1 MFTTEKVQ
9 AFVQRASLEGKDDS
23 KFVRFTFYITPIP
36 YFLAMEIS
44 PAIAG
49 QLFRPDK
56 SGSQHPVLEVQSANF
71 ELGEIPLQTMKLYP
85 ATDAEL
91 ESHGTLLAAVQI
103 RAISA
108 RKVFPDDPNF
118 TLIFNAELPK
128 DDLSFSMM
136 GKYFREKVF
145 VTFSEMQKD
154 LFPKKGVQ
162 DTVTNPSCNV
172 CDELA
177 TRRDS
182 EGTHLCAKHV
192 RAGKGEIR
200 LLTSKETPR
209 EAQKRMEKELTA
221 ASGSSDSAA

>member
-23 KFVRFTFYITPIP
+23 KFVRFTFYVTPIT
-36 YFLAMEIS
+36 YELAKEVS
-44 PAIAG
+44 AIIAAN
-49 QLFRPDK
+49 LFRLDAVGAP
-56 SGSQHPVLEVQSANF
+56 HPVLEVSTVSF
-71 ELGEIPLQTMKLYP
+71 EIGEIPLQTMKLYP
-85 ATDAEL
+85 ATDVEL
-91 ESHGTLLAAVQI
+91 ESHGTLLTAVQI

-128 DDLSFSMM
+128 DDLSFAMM

-145 VTFSEMQKD
+145 VTFAEMQKD
-154 LFPKKGVQ
+154 LFPKNGVQ
-162 DTVTNPSCNV
+162 DTIQNPKCNE
-172 CDELA
+172 CDEPA

-192 RAGKGEIR
+192 RAGKGEVK
-200 LLTSKETPR
+200 LLTSRETPK
-209 EAQKRMEKELTA
+209 EAQKRIEKEAAAKA
-221 ASGSSDSAA
+221 ASGPSAA